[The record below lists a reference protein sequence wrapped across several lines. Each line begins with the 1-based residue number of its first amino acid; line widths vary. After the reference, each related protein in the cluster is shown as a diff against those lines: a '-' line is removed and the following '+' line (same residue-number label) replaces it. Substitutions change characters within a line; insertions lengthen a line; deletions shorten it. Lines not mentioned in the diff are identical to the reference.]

1 VIKNVRAD
9 GRIELENP
17 YSRGIKMVTGT
28 CYFPKLFKLEEVT
41 RYAREVKQVLVRR
54 QPIIL

>member
-1 VIKNVRAD
+1 VRAD